1 MNHPQDNPFAE
12 LASWKFV
19 THDITEEMGGNLYV
33 VMGNKFS
40 TVQGQGAML
49 LEKKYGPP
57 SVELWKEQV
66 DNHMKEAVQYTMGL
80 PTSEEYLRQTIY
92 AET

>member
-1 MNHPQDNPFAE
+1 
-12 LASWKFV
+12 
-19 THDITEEMGGNLYV
+19 MGGNLYV

-40 TVQGQGAML
+40 CVQGQGAML
-49 LEKKYGPP
+49 LEKKYGAPN
-57 SVELWKEQV
+57 VEEWSQQV
-66 DNHMKEAVQYTMGL
+66 DKHMKEAVQYTMEL